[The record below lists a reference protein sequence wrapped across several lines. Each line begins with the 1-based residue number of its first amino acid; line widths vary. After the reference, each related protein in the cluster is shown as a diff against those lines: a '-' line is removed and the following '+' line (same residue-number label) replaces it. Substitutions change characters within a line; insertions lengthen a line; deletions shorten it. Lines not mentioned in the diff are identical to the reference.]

1 MKIGILSF
9 QPPGK
14 RAMFEEIRLKNEA
27 LALGH
32 KARIFRA
39 TRCQLVY
46 DDREPRVLYNGKNI
60 SHYDVVIPRV
70 RLLTEVDLRVSVIKQ
85 LQLMGIPMFNSY
97 LAITRAKN
105 KLRAMQMLDFYGIP
119 IPRTWVVE
127 GKRYIDEAVKSLGG
141 PPVILKLTSGSYG
154 SGVVIAESK
163 RAIHSALDALI
174 SNSTNN
180 IILIQEYIKE
190 AKGSDTR
197 VFVIRGSVIAVMRRQ
212 AKRGE
217 FRSNLELGGTAASV
231 DLREDEKSVALR
243 AAKSLNLE
251 VAGVDII
258 DTKNGPAVMEV
269 NANPGFQGLEEASG
283 VNVARAIIEGAVLF
297 ARKNRKKKKK

>member
-1 MKIGILSF
+1 
-9 QPPGK
+9 
-14 RAMFEEIRLKNEA
+14 MFEEIRLRNEA
-27 LALGH
+27 RELGH

-46 DDREPRVLYNGKNI
+46 DDREPRVLYHGKNFPQ
-60 SHYDVVIPRV
+60 YDVIIPRV

-85 LQLMGIPMFNSY
+85 LQLMNIPMFNSY

-105 KLRAMQMLDFYGIP
+105 KLRTMQMLDFDGIP

-127 GKRYIDEAVKSLGG
+127 GKRYINEAVKSLGG

-197 VFVIRGSVIAVMRRQ
+197 VFVVSGKVISVMRRQ

-217 FRSNLELGGTAASV
+217 FRSNLELGGTAAV
-231 DLREDEKSVALR
+231 TDLREDEKSVALR

-269 NANPGFQGLEEASG
+269 NANPGFEGLEQTSG

-297 ARKNRKKKKK
+297 ARKNRRKK